1 MSEKIIIIGGNG
13 AIGKAFVEFYKEQ
26 NSSNIV
32 YSFSR
37 SNNPVDNENIINSYI
52 DIQDEVSIAEA
63 AEFSKKEDYFDKI
76 IVATGVLHDDDLSPE
91 KTYKNIDS
99 TSMGKVFSI
108 NTILSLIAKNFIP
121 LLNKEKKS
129 FLDFYLHVLEA
140 FLITG

>member
-1 MSEKIIIIGGNG
+1 MSEKIIIIGGSG

-63 AEFSKKEDYFDKI
+63 ANFLKKK
-76 IVATGVLHDDDLSPE
+76 
-91 KTYKNIDS
+91 
-99 TSMGKVFSI
+99 
-108 NTILSLIAKNFIP
+108 TILIRL
-121 LLNKEKKS
+121 
-129 FLDFYLHVLEA
+129 
-140 FLITG
+140 